1 MTEMEK
7 VDLLTSPEVLALMEQ
22 VRKSAPALT
31 HVLQRLEQA
40 SKSGALDTVLDLAD
54 VVQAARVSM
63 SDAMIGR
70 MANGTR
76 VLLELVDILMVSG
89 VPDKA
94 PALLNA
100 AIDARD
106 DAAADDKFFSPIDL
120 LTAPKS
126 EELQFVLKFILAF
139 AKRLPAAMKG

>member
-1 MTEMEK
+1 MAEMEK

-94 PALLNA
+94 PALLSA